1 MSVETTAVVAVTSPR
16 STATDRHMFLLIG
29 VPALLSL
36 VVTGVTGF
44 VANPP
49 TSSAAAGSHG
59 DNSST
64 RQWRQPLRTVIN
76 TPTHATGT
84 SATSEAMPTATGT
97 TTSEAYLPGDLGG
110 TQQFQRFSEFLLE
123 TQREICLQAEM
134 ADRGPIGDDG
144 EKAGGSTFCY
154 DSWKRDAPTK
164 GFGITRVLEG
174 GELLEKAACS
184 VSVIH
189 GVLTAERA
197 QAMSSRGRVNIDPRG
212 GQAYSAAALSL
223 VFHTASPLVP
233 TFRADVRYLEVAGE
247 GWFGGGADLTPYY
260 LNDGDIS
267 EFHRFYKDI
276 CDRYDPQAYPRFK
289 KWADDYFHIP
299 MRKEHRG
306 VGGIFFD
313 DLDHVGNG
321 EDGAKDVESF
331 VRDVA
336 LGFMP
341 SFLPI
346 AERRGRSP
354 FTEQQRSWQLMRRGR
369 YLEFN
374 LLYDRGEHFF
384 QDETIPCVKF
394 GLSGG
399 RVESIMVSAP
409 PLVKWAYN
417 HVPEEGSEEERLI
430 QVLQNPREWASS

>member
-164 GFGITRVLEG
+164 VRALVSSTIHLRRFFVSTTSVLAPE
-174 GELLEKAACS
+174 S
-184 VSVIH
+184 
-189 GVLTAERA
+189 VLT
-197 QAMSSRGRVNIDPRG
+197 
-212 GQAYSAAALSL
+212 
-223 VFHTASPLVP
+223 
-233 TFRADVRYLEVAGE
+233 VATLKME
-247 GWFGGGADLTPYY
+247 M
-260 LNDGDIS
+260 
-267 EFHRFYKDI
+267 K
-276 CDRYDPQAYPRFK
+276 
-289 KWADDYFHIP
+289 
-299 MRKEHRG
+299 
-306 VGGIFFD
+306 
-313 DLDHVGNG
+313 
-321 EDGAKDVESF
+321 
-331 VRDVA
+331 
-336 LGFMP
+336 
-341 SFLPI
+341 
-346 AERRGRSP
+346 RR
-354 FTEQQRSWQLMRRGR
+354 Q
-369 YLEFN
+369 
-374 LLYDRGEHFF
+374 
-384 QDETIPCVKF
+384 
-394 GLSGG
+394 
-399 RVESIMVSAP
+399 
-409 PLVKWAYN
+409 
-417 HVPEEGSEEERLI
+417 
-430 QVLQNPREWASS
+430 